1 MEVVMN
7 EDLYNVTQV
16 YIKDRDY
23 CKLLLD
29 CKDICNQIYIARNI
43 SMNNDSILD
52 SLKKIDA
59 LMRENNS
66 YN

>member
-1 MEVVMN
+1 MN
-7 EDLYNVTQV
+7 EDLYNATQV

>member
-1 MEVVMN
+1 MN

-29 CKDICNQIYIARNI
+29 CRDICNQIYIARNI

>member
-1 MEVVMN
+1 MN

>member
-1 MEVVMN
+1 MDEN
-7 EDLYNVTQV
+7 LYHVTQV

-43 SMNNDSILD
+43 SMDNDSVLD
-52 SLKKIDA
+52 SLKKIDT
-59 LMRENNS
+59 LMRDKENGL
-66 YN
+66 